1 MTTANILSQLGSP
14 GVVTGFKNK
23 LINGNFDIWQ
33 RGTTNT
39 ITNSGYTVADRWQY
53 ITDGTLGTGT
63 VFTQQ
68 AFTVGQTAVPNNPTY
83 YLQLVCTSVSTPN
96 NYIRQRIENVSTLSG
111 QLATGSFWV
120 RTTSGTATVSAQF
133 QQEFGSG
140 GSPSAGVY
148 GIGSASFTA
157 TTTWQQFS
165 ITTVIPSIA
174 GKTLGTNND
183 SALNFGIYFPAGG
196 ASGTYQVAQCQ
207 VEAGGVVTNYD
218 IRPLAVE
225 LPMCQRYYES
235 SYPAGYAPGY
245 NFGEQYPFGS
255 SQPACLNFVASD
267 DTVTSGTAYFKVKK
281 RASPT
286 TVIYSPNNGST
297 NYTWTYRYSGSGNV
311 AVTVPISQPSLVTFT
326 QSLSAVDRANESYFL
341 FVADAEL

>member
-39 ITNSGYTVADRWQY
+39 ITNFGYTVADRWQY
-53 ITDGTLGTGT
+53 VTDGTLGTGT
-63 VFTQQ
+63 VFSQQ
-68 AFTVGQTAVPNNPTY
+68 TFTPGQTAVPNNPTY
-83 YLQLVCTSVSTPN
+83 FLQLACTSVSAPN

-133 QQEFGSG
+133 QQEFGTG

-148 GIGSASFTA
+148 GIASASFTA

-165 ITTVIPSIA
+165 ITGVIPSIS
-174 GKTLGTNND
+174 GKTVGSNND
-183 SALNFGIYFPAGG
+183 SAMNFGIYFPAGG

-207 VEAGGVVTNYD
+207 VEAGGVVTNFD
-218 IRPLAVE
+218 IRPLSIE
-225 LPMCQRYYES
+225 YPMCQRYFYQGAMSGGGCSEGGTFQYAAVKFPQFMRATPTISWVSGGRVGNGVSDTAITGLNS
-235 SYPAGYAPGY
+235 SIGGANSDAIL
-245 NFGEQYPFGS
+245 Q
-255 SQPACLNFVASD
+255 LTTASYGTGGQGVVMYQSPIF
-267 DTVTSGTAYFKVKK
+267 TV
-281 RASPT
+281 
-286 TVIYSPNNGST
+286 N
-297 NYTWTYRYSGSGNV
+297 
-311 AVTVPISQPSLVTFT
+311 
-326 QSLSAVDRANESYFL
+326 
-341 FVADAEL
+341 AEL